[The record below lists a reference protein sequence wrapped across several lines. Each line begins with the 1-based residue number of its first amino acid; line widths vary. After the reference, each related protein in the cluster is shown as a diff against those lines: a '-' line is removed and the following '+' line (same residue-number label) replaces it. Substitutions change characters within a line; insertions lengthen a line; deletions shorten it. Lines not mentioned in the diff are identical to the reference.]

1 MKKTLFIIFHFI
13 NSLLFS
19 VEPLPH
25 LPETDTSI
33 PKPGYPVATPSNS
46 SFKFENSLD
55 EVSNDTPLVP
65 SSFMSDETKWLLS
78 ALEKTHYSKLSI
90 KDLNRDQFLENF
102 LENLDKQK
110 LFFTSKDIQGFKQ
123 RYQQTL
129 LTYLEQGNLYPAFEM
144 YDDYRKKAMARL
156 QETTLLLEET
166 PDLDNNYTFYIDRTE
181 LRWCESKKELDQV
194 WLRLATNEYINE
206 ALSLVDENQSIQ
218 DLEPFLTEKKNEILS
233 KIRKK
238 YERWRKN
245 ILEFEATDIQ
255 ELYLTTLTQMFDP
268 HTSFLN
274 IKEKEKF
281 DQAMHN
287 EFVGIGAVLT
297 DSDGYCTI
305 KELLPGGPAEASR
318 ELEPEDIILQVAQ
331 GEGEFVD
338 VVEMKLS
345 KIVELIKGPKD
356 TLVSLKVRPFTNP
369 STTKIVKI
377 IRDKIKLTAN
387 LASASLH
394 KVTTNNDKILMG
406 VVELPSFY
414 GSSEEGHKAT
424 DDVEEL
430 INELKEESIQGLI
443 LDLRRNGGGYLSEA
457 VNLAGLFISRGPVV
471 QVKSSD
477 GKVRK
482 KFDFN
487 PKLVWDGPL
496 IVLVSR
502 YSASASEIVAGA
514 LKNHRRALIVGDRA
528 THGKGTVQSLLP
540 MNLPF
545 SFNSSTNKRSAAKIT
560 IQKYYLPSGESTQ
573 LTGVSS
579 DIVMH
584 SVNEYLPIGES
595 DLEKALA
602 WDKIQ
607 EVNFRRPE
615 GEFKYTESVLDS
627 LYKSSK
633 ERQNS
638 SREFQ
643 YLEKNIAWFKHK
655 REQKRVSLN
664 FDERL
669 HEKLHDFKQTQSLT
683 KEFEALS
690 PLAFPLK
697 DVFLKVVVEQ
707 KEKSMVARGVQ
718 QIDNNQSEELFKN
731 PESLDIRLHESLRI
745 LGDWINEIS
754 LTQITHA
761 KSEHKEI

>member
-1 MKKTLFIIFHFI
+1 MKYL
-13 NSLLFS
+13 LLFF
-19 VEPLPH
+19 L
-25 LPETDTSI
+25 TFI
-33 PKPGYPVATPSNS
+33 
-46 SFKFENSLD
+46 SFASLFA
-55 EVSNDTPLVP
+55 SNDSEHLLLNHTKQEPLVP
-65 SSFMSDETKWLLS
+65 TALMSDETKWLLG
-78 ALEKTHYSKLSI
+78 ALEKAHFKKLSI
-90 KDLNRDQFLENF
+90 QQLDRKIFLENYIN
-102 LENLDKQK
+102 NLDKQK
-110 LFFTSKDIQGFKQ
+110 LFFTASDLDEFIN
-123 RYQQTL
+123 RYEPTL
-129 LTYLEQGNLYPAFEM
+129 LTYLRQGNLFPAFEI
-144 YDDYRKKAMARL
+144 YEVYRRKALGRLEHTLENLQKAPNLDGNHSFLVDRSEVNWSQNTDDLNRVWS
-156 QETTLLLEET
+156 LLVT
-166 PDLDNNYTFYIDRTE
+166 H
-181 LRWCESKKELDQV
+181 
-194 WLRLATNEYINE
+194 EYINE
-206 ALSLVDENQSIQ
+206 IFSQIDENESINETIE
-218 DLEPFLTEKKNEILS
+218 LLTKREEETLK

-238 YERWRKN
+238 YERWHKN
-245 ILEFEATDIQ
+245 ILEFEATDVQ

-338 VVEMKLS
+338 VVDMKLS

-356 TLVSLKVRPFTNP
+356 TLVSLKIRPFANP
-369 STTKIVKI
+369 STTKTVKI

-387 LASASLH
+387 LATASLH
-394 KVTTNNDKILMG
+394 KVTKNDEKLLLG

-414 GSSEEGHKAT
+414 GSSGDGHKAT

-430 INELKEESIQGLI
+430 VNVLKKESIQGLI

-487 PKLVWDGPL
+487 PKLIWDGPL

-514 LKNHRRALIVGDRA
+514 LKNHRRAIIVGDTS

-545 SFNSSTNKRSAAKIT
+545 SFSADGNKKSAAKIT

-573 LTGVSS
+573 LTGVTS

-584 SVNEYLPIGES
+584 SINQYLPIGES
-595 DLEKALA
+595 DLKKALD
-602 WDKIQ
+602 WDKIP

-615 GEFKYTESVLDS
+615 GEFKYTESTIES
-627 LYKSSK
+627 LRTSSINRQKTSK
-633 ERQNS
+633 E
-638 SREFQ
+638 FD

-655 REQKRVSLN
+655 RNQKLVSLN
-664 FDERL
+664 LKNRL
-669 HEKLHDFKQTQSLT
+669 NEKLLDLNKTQSLT
-683 KEFEALS
+683 KEYDTLSALS
-690 PLAFPLK
+690 YPSRDLVLQ
-697 DVFLKVVVEQ
+697 VVTEQ
-707 KEKSMVARGVQ
+707 KVKSLAVRGLSDEDDNQ
-718 QIDNNQSEELFKN
+718 SDNNFSI
-731 PESLDIRLHESLRI
+731 PDRLDIRLHESLRI
-745 LGDWINEIS
+745 LSDWVNEIS
-754 LTQITHA
+754 LSQNAHA
-761 KSEHKEI
+761 HSSGNKNI